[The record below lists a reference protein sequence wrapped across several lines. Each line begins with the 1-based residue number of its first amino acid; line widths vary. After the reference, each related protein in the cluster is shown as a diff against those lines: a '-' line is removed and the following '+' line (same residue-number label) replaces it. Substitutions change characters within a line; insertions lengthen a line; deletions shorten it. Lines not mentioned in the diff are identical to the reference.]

1 MKSLSLLL
9 GSSSLALAS
18 QLRIETRTA
27 LNSRAANIH
36 IEADAHVARE
46 TVFTYGPC
54 DAKTQEDAHHAV
66 ARSTKLEAGKPHRLV
81 WIMPKDLQSD
91 DCISA
96 WSESGDLLG
105 RSAPQKYSV
114 PMNSSSGIDA
124 YGPWFDGV
132 ALLEKSDDYN
142 VDVEAAKAK
151 EVAIVGAGMAGLTT
165 YFILNEAGLTNLTI
179 LEGSGRLGGRV
190 RTEYLS
196 GGPEDYSYAEMGPM
210 RIPYQA
216 RFGDRTYNISDQ
228 ALFFQLVEEVNKK
241 NKELGNEDAIIKL
254 IPFLQ
259 TSPNGLAYYGG
270 NKMDNGLPPT
280 QADVAADP
288 SLGPIA
294 PEIPESAQALAA
306 QVGESLPGSE
316 FLELMATN
324 FWQAHAAFLKDQGPA
339 GLPGDQWSEFAFLV
353 NYLNASVFD
362 ANAVTGGYDYRNTLD
377 LLYYTMLFGAGGSFK
392 TIDGGMNLL
401 PNAFHSL
408 VDGVTKFEAK
418 VERIQWDE
426 ETSRLKLHWRSN
438 YTEPKLDSQSFDYAI
453 LSPAIPAV
461 QRMRLPGVPFAM
473 RNAINSMT
481 YASACKVALEYRTRF
496 WEKFANPI
504 YGSCSTST
512 DIPGIGSV
520 CYPSANINGSGP
532 ASILASYEIG
542 RPYGAEW
549 TGIPEEQHVQYVID
563 AMAEIHGDVAR
574 EQFTGKWRRK
584 CWSLDEFSSGGW
596 ASPAVGSHETYL
608 PSFFETHSH
617 MIFVGEHT
625 SYTHAWI
632 ASAIESGVRGSVQL
646 LLELGL
652 VDEAKEV
659 VSKWMARWI
668 NVVSNGVEHYRLHKN
683 VQLTRKQ

>member
-1 MKSLSLLL
+1 MKSLSLLP

-54 DAKTQEDAHHAV
+54 DAKTQEDAHHVV
-66 ARSTKLEAGKPHRLV
+66 ARSKKLQDGKQHRLV
-81 WIMPKDLQSD
+81 WIMPKDLHSD

-105 RSAPQKYSV
+105 RSAPQKVEHKEMRRRKRDEDNYSV

-132 ALLEKSDDYN
+132 ALLEKGDDYN

-216 RFGDRTYNISDQ
+216 RFGDKTYNISDQ

-241 NKELGNEDAIIKL
+241 NKELGNEDVIIKL

-324 FWQAHAAFLKDQGPA
+324 FWQAHAAFL
-339 GLPGDQWSEFAFLV
+339 
-353 NYLNASVFD
+353 
-362 ANAVTGGYDYRNTLD
+362 
-377 LLYYTMLFGAGGSFK
+377 
-392 TIDGGMNLL
+392 GM
-401 PNAFHSL
+401 
-408 VDGVTKFEAK
+408 
-418 VERIQWDE
+418 
-426 ETSRLKLHWRSN
+426 
-438 YTEPKLDSQSFDYAI
+438 
-453 LSPAIPAV
+453 SP
-461 QRMRLPGVPFAM
+461 
-473 RNAINSMT
+473 
-481 YASACKVALEYRTRF
+481 
-496 WEKFANPI
+496 
-504 YGSCSTST
+504 
-512 DIPGIGSV
+512 
-520 CYPSANINGSGP
+520 
-532 ASILASYEIG
+532 
-542 RPYGAEW
+542 
-549 TGIPEEQHVQYVID
+549 
-563 AMAEIHGDVAR
+563 
-574 EQFTGKWRRK
+574 
-584 CWSLDEFSSGGW
+584 
-596 ASPAVGSHETYL
+596 
-608 PSFFETHSH
+608 
-617 MIFVGEHT
+617 
-625 SYTHAWI
+625 
-632 ASAIESGVRGSVQL
+632 
-646 LLELGL
+646 
-652 VDEAKEV
+652 
-659 VSKWMARWI
+659 
-668 NVVSNGVEHYRLHKN
+668 VSN
-683 VQLTRKQ
+683 